1 MHLERILTFLQG
13 GDDHAA
19 SAWRDRP
26 LTADFASLC
35 SRPGEVSRDR
45 RLCGWLPPV
54 RTPVRRSI
62 DPVPTTRLPRVHM
75 NVKSTSTRGSAA
87 DGLRCRALVGAFSGI
102 GGTQS
107 QQPVATPTR
116 PLRELD
122 RCRIRCI
129 GGIAVQVKGAYE
141 RQARRTLARR
151 ERGGA
156 IRRVVAA
163 RREPTRTR
171 PYVFRKP
178 AMHSHSL
185 LLRAIRLAPFVA
197 AAAFCASPS
206 RAADLWNPG
215 EYQWTMK
222 TNADAPRTTTTCVTP
237 EMAMMANGDS
247 RSGREAAMK
256 ANKGRCSIQ
265 EYDVSGNKVTYR
277 ITCGDRVMASTTTFH
292 GDSSEGDLTTTVAN
306 GGAVSHTHTT
316 AKRLGACK

>member
-1 MHLERILTFLQG
+1 MT
-13 GDDHAA
+13 
-19 SAWRDRP
+19 
-26 LTADFASLC
+26 
-35 SRPGEVSRDR
+35 
-45 RLCGWLPPV
+45 
-54 RTPVRRSI
+54 
-62 DPVPTTRLPRVHM
+62 
-75 NVKSTSTRGSAA
+75 
-87 DGLRCRALVGAFSGI
+87 LVVELWFGVFSGI
-102 GGTQS
+102 GGVNP
-107 QQPVATPTR
+107 QQPFAAPAR
-116 PLRELD
+116 PRRELD
-122 RCRIRCI
+122 RCRICCI
-129 GGIAVQVKGAYE
+129 GGMVIQAKGAYK
-141 RQARRTLARR
+141 RQTRRTLARR
-151 ERGGA
+151 GCGGA
-156 IRRVVAA
+156 IRTVVAGRCVPA
-163 RREPTRTR
+163 RTR

-178 AMHSHSL
+178 TMHSHAL
-185 LLRAIRLAPFVA
+185 LLRAVRLAPFVA

-222 TNADAPRTTTTCVTP
+222 TDADAPRAATTCVTP

-306 GGAVSHTHTT
+306 GGAVSHMHTT